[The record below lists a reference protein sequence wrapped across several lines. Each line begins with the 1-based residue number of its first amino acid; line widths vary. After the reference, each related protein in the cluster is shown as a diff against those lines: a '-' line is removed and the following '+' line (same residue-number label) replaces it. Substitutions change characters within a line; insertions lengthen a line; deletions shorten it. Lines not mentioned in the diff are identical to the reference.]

1 MIHGLKNPSRKDI
14 ISIHEL
20 LCVKEIYKFMNY
32 LEIKDIKNNTYQD
45 NEFNDIFS
53 FKEKIYHVEDK
64 IIIDLDLSQ
73 YSDYLYLLFKKPN
86 DKTKI
91 KIDCV
96 SVQYNSDSDTTKDLD
111 NQIELI

>member
-1 MIHGLKNPSRKDI
+1 
-14 ISIHEL
+14 
-20 LCVKEIYKFMNY
+20 MN
-32 LEIKDIKNNTYQD
+32 L
-45 NEFNDIFS
+45 NDIFS

-91 KIDCV
+91 KIDYC
-96 SVQYNSDSDTTKDLD
+96 
-111 NQIELI
+111 